1 MADIPTFREL
11 WEGAALFVSPQD
23 DTALAV
29 VLDELLEDADR
40 ARRLGRLAAERAE
53 QFSLEAMVEGTLAV
67 YAEALAQR
75 APFGEAAA

>member
-1 MADIPTFREL
+1 MVKIYLAHDQFISATT
-11 WEGAALFVSPQD
+11 GALA
-23 DTALAV
+23 ALAV